1 MSLLR
6 LGWAYFTHRLIL
18 PVAAIGIALGVAVL
32 FAVLAVFQ
40 GFPPKAGS
48 LEGAARVGWVSFPQ
62 NGETR
67 FYKEQ
72 AVHRPKGRSA
82 N

>member
-18 PVAAIGIALGVAVL
+18 PVAAVGISLGVAVL

-40 GFPPKAGS
+40 GF
-48 LEGAARVGWVSFPQ
+48 LIEFEGNLRGFSGDVVVDVP
-62 NGETR
+62 R
-67 FYKEQ
+67 L
-72 AVHRPKGRSA
+72 
-82 N
+82 